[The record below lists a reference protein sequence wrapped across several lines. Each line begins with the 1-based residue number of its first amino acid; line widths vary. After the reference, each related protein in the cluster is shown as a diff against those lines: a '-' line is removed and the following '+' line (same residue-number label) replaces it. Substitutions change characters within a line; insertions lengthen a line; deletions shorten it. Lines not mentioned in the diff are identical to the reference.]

1 MRYLRI
7 AVQLNTS
14 DGQCDIPNNIHRI
27 RFEHPMN
34 YDIIIVGAGPAG
46 LSFARSLASTRLRI
60 ALIEKQTEE
69 QLATPEF
76 DGRDIA
82 LTHKSVRILK
92 ELGVWDRFEAGQRPP
107 IKEARV
113 LDGTSSYSLN
123 FDHQQASVDA
133 LGFIVSNHD
142 IRRALFD
149 EVQTLDNVEIHSDLT
164 VTAVSTDSS
173 KACVTLSDGQTME
186 ARLVVAADSRFSETR
201 RMVGIPAS
209 MHDFGRVCIVAR
221 MEHEKPHN
229 GIAFECF
236 HYGRTLAVLPLS
248 SHQSSIV
255 VTAPMDQR
263 DSIMDLEDAQ
273 FSYDI
278 QSRFDNRYGEMK
290 LVSKKFA
297 YPLVGVH
304 ASKFCAERFALI
316 GDAAVG
322 MHPVTAHGYNLGL
335 SGQEILANEIISAA
349 AQQRDIGATP
359 LLKRYQRRHMRNTK
373 PMFHGTNEIVKFFTD
388 DRAPA
393 KFARKIALRLANNI
407 PPIKQVIQNRLTESS
422 NRFGLLPSRFRPR

>member
-1 MRYLRI
+1 
-7 AVQLNTS
+7 
-14 DGQCDIPNNIHRI
+14 
-27 RFEHPMN
+27 
-34 YDIIIVGAGPAG
+34 
-46 LSFARSLASTRLRI
+46 
-60 ALIEKQTEE
+60 
-69 QLATPEF
+69 
-76 DGRDIA
+76 
-82 LTHKSVRILK
+82 
-92 ELGVWDRFEAGQRPP
+92 
-107 IKEARV
+107 
-113 LDGTSSYSLN
+113 
-123 FDHQQASVDA
+123 
-133 LGFIVSNHD
+133 
-142 IRRALFD
+142 
-149 EVQTLDNVEIHSDLT
+149 
-164 VTAVSTDSS
+164 
-173 KACVTLSDGQTME
+173 ME
-186 ARLVVAADSRFSETR
+186 SRLVVAADSRFSETR

-209 MHDFGRVCIVAR
+209 MHDFGRVCIVCR
-221 MEHEKPHN
+221 MEHEKPHD

-248 SHQSSIV
+248 SHRSSIV

-335 SGQEILANEIISAA
+335 SGQEILANEIIGAA
-349 AQQRDIGATP
+349 AQKRDIGATP

-393 KFARKIALRLANNI
+393 KFARKLALRLANNI